1 MQNKFG
7 NNSFFYSFLL
17 RKMGNN
23 PKILDIFKEFTTTSK
38 YFFIT
43 YFEQKNHQ
51 NNIYSENL
59 RNVIGYSPE
68 EIEKLPEKFYSLVH
82 EEDYNSVKKYLTDL
96 EINKSINNSEISYRI
111 LSKNGIDIWLKEL
124 TKIIRD
130 AQGLISSKQSLLID
144 ITSIRNNE
152 LLLDKNISA
161 LKELNAAKDKFISII
176 THDLRAPFTTL
187 LGFSEILLN
196 EKDLTDDEKNE
207 YIKYIYDA
215 SKTQLNLIN
224 CLLDWS
230 RLQTGRIKIE
240 PTRLN
245 VKSIIGT
252 AIAPLTG
259 DAVRKNID
267 VKIDIPADL
276 NITADERLINQAI
289 LNLTSNAIKFTPEG
303 KEVHIFSQRFKEG
316 LIEIVVKDEGLGISE
331 ENQSKLFKIDQKF
344 VLAGTDGEKGS
355 GLGLTLMKEIVEKHG
370 GHVWFYSKEGEGSEF
385 HFTVPEAKNLV
396 LIVEDEPPVQELYKK
411 VISQHLKNMEVKTV
425 VNGYEAISLLKDF
438 IPTLI
443 ITDHDMPLMNGIQL
457 IEALYKRESNRT
469 IPVIVVS
476 AKLNDEISRTYSKL
490 GVKKILQKPIDPDKL
505 IEFIQECLY

>member
-1 MQNKFG
+1 
-7 NNSFFYSFLL
+7 
-17 RKMGNN
+17 MGNHS
-23 PKILDIFKEFTTTSK
+23 KIVDILKDFTTTSS

-43 YFEQKNHQ
+43 YLDHNNNQ
-51 NNIYSENL
+51 NNFYSDNL
-59 RNVIGYSPE
+59 KSVTGYSSE
-68 EIEKLPEKFYSLVH
+68 EIENLPEKFYSLVH

-96 EINKSINNSEISYRI
+96 ELDNSLNNTEITYRI
-111 LSKNGIDIWLKEL
+111 LTKNGKDIWLKEL
-124 TKIIRD
+124 SRITRD
-130 AQGLISSKQSLLID
+130 AHGIISNRQSLLID
-144 ITSIRNNE
+144 ITSIRKNE
-152 LLLDKNISA
+152 LLLDKNISS
-161 LKELNAAKDKFISII
+161 LKELNTAKDKFISII

-245 VKSIIGT
+245 VKSIIGN

-267 VKIDIPADL
+267 VKIDIPEDL
-276 NITADERLINQAI
+276 YINADERLINQAI
-289 LNLTSNAIKFTPEG
+289 LNIASNAIKFTPEG
-303 KEVHIFSQRFKEG
+303 KEVHIYSQRFKEG

-344 VLAGTDGEKGS
+344 VLAGTNGEKGS

-396 LIVEDEPPVQELYKK
+396 LIVEDELPVQELYKK

-425 VNGYEAISLLKDF
+425 ANGYEAISLLKDF
-438 IPTLI
+438 IPALI

-457 IEALYKRESNRT
+457 VDALYKRESNRT

-490 GVKKILQKPIDPDKL
+490 GVHKILQKPINPEML